1 MRAAEF
7 MRNLADL
14 IDQLEN
20 KTDDTKSSEVETPM
34 DSGDVMVPPL
44 QQKIEIMK
52 KMADEKPSN
61 GLNFNT
67 ITAEE
72 DEPFEG

>member
-7 MRNLADL
+7 MRTLADL

-20 KTDDTKSSEVETPM
+20 KTDDTKSSESETPM
-34 DSGDVMVPPL
+34 DSGDIMVPPL
-44 QQKIEIMK
+44 QQKIELMK
-52 KMADEKPSN
+52 KMTNSDDD
-61 GLNFNT
+61 NFNT
-67 ITAEE
+67 AAAEE

>member
-1 MRAAEF
+1 MRT
-7 MRNLADL
+7 LADL

-20 KTDDTKSSEVETPM
+20 KTDDVKSTEVETPM

-44 QQKIEIMK
+44 QQKIEYMK
-52 KMADEKPSN
+52 KMADGKPSN
-61 GLNFNT
+61 SLDFNT

>member
-7 MRNLADL
+7 MRTLADL

-20 KTDDTKSSEVETPM
+20 KTDDTKSSESETPM
-34 DSGDVMVPPL
+34 DSGDIMVPPL
-44 QQKIEIMK
+44 QQKIELMK
-52 KMADEKPSN
+52 KMSN
-61 GLNFNT
+61 TDDDNFNT
-67 ITAEE
+67 AAAEE

>member
-7 MRNLADL
+7 MRTLADL

-20 KTDDTKSSEVETPM
+20 KTDDTKSSESETPM
-34 DSGDVMVPPL
+34 DSGDIMVPPL
-44 QQKIEIMK
+44 QQKIELMK
-52 KMADEKPSN
+52 KMTNSN
-61 GLNFNT
+61 DDNFNT
-67 ITAEE
+67 AAAEE

>member
-7 MRNLADL
+7 MRTLADL

-20 KTDDTKSSEVETPM
+20 KTDDTKSSESETPM
-34 DSGDVMVPPL
+34 DSGDIMVPPL

-52 KMADEKPSN
+52 SMANVKSSSDDD
-61 GLNFNT
+61 FNAA
-67 ITAEE
+67 TAEE

>member
-7 MRNLADL
+7 MRTLADL

-20 KTDDTKSSEVETPM
+20 KTDDTKSPESETPM
-34 DSGDVMVPPL
+34 DSGDIMVPPL
-44 QQKIEIMK
+44 QQKIELMK
-52 KMADEKPSN
+52 KMTNSN
-61 GLNFNT
+61 DDNFNT
-67 ITAEE
+67 AAAEE

>member
-7 MRNLADL
+7 MRTLADL

-20 KTDDTKSSEVETPM
+20 KTDDTKSSESETPM
-34 DSGDVMVPPL
+34 DSGDIMVPPL
-44 QQKIEIMK
+44 QQKIELMK
-52 KMADEKPSN
+52 KMTSTDDD
-61 GLNFNT
+61 NFNT
-67 ITAEE
+67 VAAEE

>member
-7 MRNLADL
+7 MRTLADL

-20 KTDDTKSSEVETPM
+20 KTDDTKSSESETPM
-34 DSGDVMVPPL
+34 DSGDIMVPPL
-44 QQKIEIMK
+44 QQKIELMK
-52 KMADEKPSN
+52 KMSN
-61 GLNFNT
+61 SNDDNFNT
-67 ITAEE
+67 AAAEE